1 MKTRKRICMI
11 ALLMLLPFTA
21 IAQEHVEQMF
31 WNKWHTTPQSD
42 SIIKETN
49 SVIGEFGKG
58 SNKTKV
64 QQRADLE
71 KIKQAFEADKGTAKV
86 FICCLLDKPTTQDK
100 TWEISYK
107 TFAGEEGRTFTLG
120 EAPYLNYYLMIVG
133 DNSKQKT
140 WAIGW
145 YTTPEGD
152 IEGKILYV
160 KGSDLSV
167 VSSDNQDYKRKYE
180 MTKDIMNNSFMRAR
194 QYEALANSSRNIN
207 ESEDYSKIANAS
219 RKKGEK
225 YEQKILNNDFSKD
238 PNNSDCLKTF
248 GELQSMYANV
258 TLIHNIKDKQDTE
271 MLASNLMK
279 KMVCL
284 FQEWSEVDDSNAYMC
299 IEALSKL
306 KIMISKN
313 VDFSTDLKS
322 VQASL
327 LDIAIKYA
335 ENTLP
340 TQQK

>member
-21 IAQEHVEQMF
+21 IAQEHVKQLFRNMF
-31 WNKWHTTPQSD
+31 QTSHFD
-42 SIIKETN
+42 SIMETN
-49 SVIGEFGKG
+49 SIIGEFGKG
-58 SNKTKV
+58 SIKTKI

-71 KIKQAFEADKGTAKV
+71 KIKQAFEADKGLGKV

-100 TWEISYK
+100 TWKISYK
-107 TFAGEEGRTFTLG
+107 TVAGKEEETFTLG
-120 EAPYLNYYLMIVG
+120 VAPYLNYYLMIVG
-133 DNSKQKT
+133 DGSEQKT
-140 WAIGW
+140 WAVGW
-145 YTTPEGD
+145 CTTPEGG
-152 IEGKILYV
+152 IEGTILYV

-167 VSSDNQDYKRKYE
+167 VSSGNQDYQRKYE

-194 QYEALANSSRNIN
+194 EYEARAISTNNMR
-207 ESEDYSKIANAS
+207 EREDFKKIANAC
-219 RKKGEK
+219 RKKGER
-225 YEQKILNNDFSKD
+225 YEQKMLNNDFSKD

-248 GELQSMYANV
+248 GELQSIYANV
-258 TLIHNIKDKQDTE
+258 ILINNMKDKQNTE
-271 MLASNLMK
+271 MFASNLMK

-313 VDFSTDLKS
+313 VDFSTDLKN
-322 VQASL
+322 VQTSL
-327 LDIAIKYA
+327 LDIAIRYA